1 MRSQTAVFWL
11 LCGSSRG
18 GDGVNTTKRWF
29 SLGCTA
35 AAALVWLASPGF
47 AASGDTAS
55 AFGPA
60 DPPPASW
67 WHIGYYTPSAVGT
80 LSYAEA
86 SRGAGEASLD
96 FTSLDNTALL
106 VTSQKAKFPTLLGD
120 LTGEAN
126 VSAHL
131 TVSNVSGVF
140 TYYGE
145 PSCNGVPPQ
154 GLGPLP
160 NVRFYFQ
167 TSNAGGFDETH
178 YWWSNPVS
186 WPLGN
191 TDMTISNSFDGSQWS
206 DYYGHFGNIPPYSAG
221 FNAALS
227 NVTAIGLS
235 FGGGCFFE
243 NGVGTTDGSGTFTL
257 NSYTVSP

>member
-120 LTGEAN
+120 LTGKT
-126 VSAHL
+126 VSASL
-131 TVSNVSGVF
+131 SISGAGIF

-145 PSCNGVPPQ
+145 PSCAGPVTEF
-154 GLGPLP
+154 GPLP

-186 WPLGN
+186 WTLSN
-191 TDMTISNSFDGSQWS
+191 SSMNISNQFNGALWS
-206 DYYGHFGNIPPYSAG
+206 DYYGHFGSDPAYAAG
-221 FNAALS
+221 FAAAVS

-243 NGVGTTDGSGTFTL
+243 NGVGTTNGSGTFTL